1 MDSRKK
7 DESGYMPGSEID
19 ARVVKEQIKQR
30 PVSKKKF
37 FRRTMMTAFLA
48 VVFGAVACAVFLYLE
63 PYISQALYPPQ
74 VPVQVSFPEEG
85 QDEITPQEMMI
96 DDAAIRSAETEEAV
110 SQAVSQIQ
118 MSTSQI
124 KQEIRAELQAEMVSQ
139 AAASEE
145 TAESQEP
152 EEADPADIAA
162 QARKSLV
169 TVAGIRSGYDWAGD
183 VYESSGKTSGVIVAD
198 NGEELLILS
207 GARQLIGA
215 ERIQVTFAD
224 GMSCDAGIKSRDTL
238 TNMCILKVA
247 RGEIPET
254 TLEAVEPAVLGSS
267 LRNDL
272 IGRDVIAVGSP
283 MGTQG
288 SVAFGII
295 TNASLALGIT
305 DSNYTMM
312 TTDIYG
318 STQASGVLLDTQ
330 GEVIGWISMIY
341 NRSDMPNL
349 ISAVGISELKTLI
362 ERMSNAMPL
371 VTIGVNATDVP
382 QSVSEAQGIPL
393 GA

>member
-1 MDSRKK
+1 M
-7 DESGYMPGSEID
+7 
-19 ARVVKEQIKQR
+19 
-30 PVSKKKF
+30 
-37 FRRTMMTAFLA
+37 
-48 VVFGAVACAVFLYLE
+48 
-63 PYISQALYPPQ
+63 
-74 VPVQVSFPEEG
+74 SFPEEG

-295 TNASLALGIT
+295 TNASFFSKMSGTQTYREDYVTENRHKWIPESIQEVTVTEQSMRKQAGGADVYMT
-305 DSNYTMM
+305 DDVYRIKGDEVLIRASMHNPFMAKRYFWKRHPLSEVHVRSRLTGEIVELKACDHIPHYKSG
-312 TTDIYG
+312 TEELYDTEIYELVDLKKENAKTSRKG
-318 STQASGVLLDTQ
+318 SGVKVD
-330 GEVIGWISMIY
+330 
-341 NRSDMPNL
+341 
-349 ISAVGISELKTLI
+349 KF
-362 ERMSNAMPL
+362 L
-371 VTIGVNATDVP
+371 V
-382 QSVSEAQGIPL
+382 
-393 GA
+393 